1 MEQDREQAKQVLHQL
16 MELGEAML
24 VNGAEV
30 NRVEDTLVRLGA
42 AYGAAQMHVF
52 VITSSMI
59 ITMVLPDGDEI
70 TQTRRILGAGGTDF
84 KKVEAL
90 NALSRRCCSQPLP
103 IAELASEIGRLKR
116 AAPDP
121 KYLCLGSALA
131 AGSFAVF
138 YGGGLKDG
146 ILAALFGLLIYAM
159 QDCIA
164 PFCMNK
170 VIFNLLAAFLSGI
183 GICLCGRIAPG
194 LQVDKIM
201 IGDIMLLIPGIAMTN
216 AIRDIL
222 IGDTIAGLMRL
233 IESLLWACALACGF
247 MLAMSIVG
255 VRV

>member
-42 AYGAAQMHVF
+42 AYGASQMHVF

-90 NALSRRCCSQPLP
+90 NALSRRCCSQPFP

-121 KYLCLGSALA
+121 KYLCVGSALA

-138 YGGGLKDG
+138 YGGSLMDG

-159 QDCIA
+159 QDSIA

-170 VIFNLLAAFLSGI
+170 VIFNLLAAFFVRYRHLSVRTDCTRTAG
-183 GICLCGRIAPG
+183 GQDHDRRYHAAHPGHRDDQCDPRYSDRRHDCGTHAA
-194 LQVDKIM
+194 D
-201 IGDIMLLIPGIAMTN
+201 
-216 AIRDIL
+216 
-222 IGDTIAGLMRL
+222 
-233 IESLLWACALACGF
+233 
-247 MLAMSIVG
+247 
-255 VRV
+255 